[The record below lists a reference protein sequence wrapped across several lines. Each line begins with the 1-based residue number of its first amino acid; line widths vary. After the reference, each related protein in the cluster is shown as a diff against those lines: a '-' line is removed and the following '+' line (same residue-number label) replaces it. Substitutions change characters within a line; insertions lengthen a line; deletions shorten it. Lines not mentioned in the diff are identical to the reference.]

1 MKRSSRAQTKTE
13 AWTEKREIWEAV
25 SRGRVRIL
33 RATSKFVN
41 PVVYLLFSVTYIFV
55 YFT

>member
-1 MKRSSRAQTKTE
+1 MRRSSRAQTKTE
-13 AWTEKREIWEAV
+13 AWTEKREIWEA
-25 SRGRVRIL
+25 VRIL